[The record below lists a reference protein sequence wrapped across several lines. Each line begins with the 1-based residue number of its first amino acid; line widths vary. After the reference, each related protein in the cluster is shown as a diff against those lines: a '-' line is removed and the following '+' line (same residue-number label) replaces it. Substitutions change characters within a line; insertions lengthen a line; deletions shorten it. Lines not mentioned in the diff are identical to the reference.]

1 MKTVGKFE
9 KVSLNE
15 FKKSTKEEIYSI
27 INSEVESI

>member
-1 MKTVGKFE
+1 MITVGKFE

-15 FKKSTKEEIYSI
+15 FKKSIKEEIYSI

>member
-15 FKKSTKEEIYSI
+15 FKNLSKRKFIQLLI
-27 INSEVESI
+27 RR